1 MKIVVLLLVIAE
13 ITLWLSSLACFACTG
28 CQIVKTVG
36 SRQSLSMQSFFEGDT
51 SHRNAAVVWLIRAIV
66 LLIMGVILHFVLC
79 LVLVLFAMSRVAG
92 AKTYAFGETFNA
104 PAEVHVKAVEREVQ
118 PVEQEAGIVA
128 SRAVAIVCGND
139 EATADRYE
147 ARNDALRSIARQR
160 DLSSDDVNALMA
172 YLRSQDDSMRVER
185 DAALKN
191 DVMNFLRN
199 QDPPPKELV
208 ETLIGMLDGNNI
220 GKNNF
225 NSSGATAPDIENAA
239 KFRGENKKVVFTS
252 CFSCFQFYTFL
263 HDLHGSTLT

>member
-1 MKIVVLLLVIAE
+1 MKLGLIVKICGTALLIVV
-13 ITLWLSSLACFACTG
+13 
-28 CQIVKTVG
+28 
-36 SRQSLSMQSFFEGDT
+36 
-51 SHRNAAVVWLIRAIV
+51 AVVVVALRERRQTVPPLEVPVAV
-66 LLIMGVILHFVLC
+66 PTDKV
-79 LVLVLFAMSRVAG
+79 RVR
-92 AKTYAFGETFNA
+92 
-104 PAEVHVKAVEREVQ
+104 AVECKAESVA
-118 PVEQEAGIVA
+118 EGEAVA
-128 SRAVAIVCGND
+128 ASCAVAIVCGND